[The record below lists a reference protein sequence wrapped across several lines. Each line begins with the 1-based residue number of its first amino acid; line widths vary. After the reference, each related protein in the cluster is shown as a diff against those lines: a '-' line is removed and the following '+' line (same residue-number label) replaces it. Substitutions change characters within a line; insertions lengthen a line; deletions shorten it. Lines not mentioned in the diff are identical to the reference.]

1 LYPLARISVLN
12 LMLHDTTVLLDQ
24 AVPFERAGDWDSAIA
39 LCREAFRH
47 SVLRGDLGTLTEAVL
62 RTAFCYRHMG
72 DRDAAMDYFELSL
85 EIAARNQDTRRLAR
99 TYNGLGTLY
108 HMHGEFGTAEML
120 YQQARAAAQAE
131 EDLRTLGNIDQ
142 NLGSLAVIQGSPNSA
157 IKHYE
162 AALASYRA
170 INFDRGVA
178 GVLNNMGP
186 LYIGLSDFDSAHD
199 CLQKALAIAKQI
211 GDAVTEGI
219 IHINRTELLLMT
231 GDLSQARIS
240 CDEAFEICSRIG
252 EHANRA
258 DVLRFYGIIY
268 RETNKPYLAETHLR
282 EAVEVASTHKYP
294 VEEAEAQRELSLTL
308 GAQGRNREALN
319 ALNRA
324 HELFSGLN
332 AKHKQADIDR
342 RISQLQETFL
352 IVVSRWGESI
362 EAKDR
367 YTRGHCQRVADYAC
381 KIAAHAGVT
390 EREMIWFRMGA
401 FLHDLGKMEV
411 PSEILNK
418 PGRLTD
424 AEREIIESH
433 TVAGDEM
440 LSSIEFPWD
449 IRPMVRSHHE
459 RWDGTGYPD
468 GLQAEDIPTSARI
481 LRIADVFDALTTTR
495 SYRQPLTHEEAF
507 ELMENDEGSFDPQ
520 LFAIFRELFPTLKA
534 INPHIPISD
543 AALE

>member
-1 LYPLARISVLN
+1 
-12 LMLHDTTVLLDQ
+12 MLHDTKVMLDQ

-39 LCREAFRH
+39 LCREAFRQSIVH
-47 SVLRGDLGTLTEAVL
+47 GDVGTLTEAVL

-72 DRDAAMDYFELSL
+72 DMETAMDYFELSL
-85 EIAARNQDTRRLAR
+85 EIAERNQDTNRLAR

-108 HMHGEFGTAEML
+108 HMHGEFSTAEML
-120 YQQARAAAQAE
+120 YRQARDAAQAE
-131 EDLRTLGNIDQ
+131 EDLRTLGNVDQ
-142 NLGSLAVIQGSPNSA
+142 NLGSLADIQGSPTSA
-157 IKHYE
+157 ITHYE
-162 AALASYRA
+162 SALTSYKV
-170 INFDRGVA
+170 INYERGVA
-178 GVLNNMGP
+178 GVLNNMGS
-186 LYIGLSDFDSAHD
+186 LYIGLSDFDSARD
-199 CLQKALAIAKQI
+199 CLQKALDIAKRI

-219 IHINRTELLLMT
+219 IHINRTELLLMI
-231 GDLSQARIS
+231 GDLTQARIS

-258 DVLRFYGIIY
+258 DVLRLFGIIY
-268 RETNKPYLAETHLR
+268 RDTNKPYLAETHLR

-308 GAQGRNREALN
+308 GVQGRNREALA

-324 HELFSGLN
+324 HELFSELN

-342 RISQLQETFL
+342 RISQLQQTFL
-352 IVVSRWGESI
+352 VVVSRWGESI

-381 KIAAHAGVT
+381 KIAAHAGVS

-401 FLHDLGKMEV
+401 FLHDVGKMEI

-424 AEREIIESH
+424 AEREIIERH

-440 LSSIEFPWD
+440 LSTIEFPWD

-468 GLQAEDIPTSARI
+468 GLCGEQIPRSARI

-495 SYRQPLTHEEAF
+495 SYRQPLTHDEAF
-507 ELMENDEGSFDPQ
+507 ELMENDEGSFDPE
-520 LFAIFRELFPTLKA
+520 LFAIFKELFPTFKA
-534 INPHIPISD
+534 INPEIQIEGATLD
-543 AALE
+543 

>member
-1 LYPLARISVLN
+1 MR
-12 LMLHDTTVLLDQ
+12 HDTTVLLDQ

-47 SVLRGDLGTLTEAVL
+47 SVLKGDLDTLTEAVL

-72 DRDAAMDYFELSL
+72 DRDTAMDYFELSL
-85 EIAARNQDTRRLAR
+85 EIAKRNQDTGRLAR
-99 TYNGLGTLY
+99 TFNGLGTLY
-108 HMHGEFGTAEML
+108 HMHGEFGTAETL
-120 YQQARAAAQAE
+120 YQQARDAAQAE
-131 EDLRTLGNIDQ
+131 ENLRTLGNIDQ

-157 IKHYE
+157 LTHYR
-162 AALASYRA
+162 AALNSYRA
-170 INFDRGVA
+170 INFERGVA

-186 LYIGLSDFDSAHD
+186 LYIGLSDFESAGD
-199 CLQKALAIAKQI
+199 CLQKALEIARQI

-219 IHINRTELLLMT
+219 IHINRTELLLMM

-282 EAVEVASTHKYP
+282 EAVDVASTHKYP

-381 KIAAHAGVT
+381 EIAAHSGVT
-390 EREMIWFRMGA
+390 ERDMIWFRMGA
-401 FLHDLGKMEV
+401 FLHDVGKMEV

-418 PGRLTD
+418 PGRLTEE
-424 AEREIIESH
+424 ERKIIERH

-440 LSSIEFPWD
+440 LSTVEFPWD

-468 GLQAEDIPTSARI
+468 GLQGEEIPKSARI
-481 LRIADVFDALTTTR
+481 LRIADVFDALTTNR
-495 SYRQPLTHEEAF
+495 SYRKPLTHEEAF
-507 ELMENDEGSFDPQ
+507 ELMANDEGSFDPK
-520 LFAIFRELFPTLKA
+520 LFAIFRELFPSLKS
-534 INPHIPISD
+534 INPQIPVSD
-543 AALE
+543 AAFD